1 MFVYE
6 TKGLTYVFLLTAFV
20 YIISI
25 ETPRVQSFK
34 IMVFVYK
41 TQGADLQVFVDGI
54 RVYY

>member
-1 MFVYE
+1 MYE